1 MTRWDS
7 IWSGKA
13 GVQPGSRGPV
23 LDTSTHWPLQ
33 ENPLRS
39 FSRGV
44 GLKNGALWKR
54 TPERL
59 CVGLSDREM

>member
-23 LDTSTHWPLQ
+23 LDTSKY
-33 ENPLRS
+33 S

-44 GLKNGALWKR
+44 GLKNGALWKM